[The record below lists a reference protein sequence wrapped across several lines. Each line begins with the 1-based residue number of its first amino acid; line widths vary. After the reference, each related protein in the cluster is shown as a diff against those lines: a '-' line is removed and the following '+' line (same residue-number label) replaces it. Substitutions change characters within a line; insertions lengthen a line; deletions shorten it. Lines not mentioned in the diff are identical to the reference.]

1 MLALINKEIRS
12 FLSSLTGYIVITIF
26 LLLTGLFLWVF
37 EGESNVLQ
45 GGYSTIEPLFFIAP
59 WVFTFLIPAITMRSF
74 AEEKRT
80 GTIELLFT
88 RPLTDYQIIGA
99 KYLGAFV
106 LVLFSLLPTLVYFY
120 TVYVYGNPKGN
131 IDTGGT
137 WGSFIGLLFLGS
149 AFTAIGMFASAITEN
164 QIVSFILAAFLCFIV
179 YTGFD
184 SLATLTNWGYAE
196 TIIRNLGINEHYISI
211 SRGVVDTRDV
221 LYFLSLDTVFFLATA
236 TIIKS
241 RKW

>member
-37 EGESNVLQ
+37 EGETNVLK
-45 GGYSTIEPLFFIAP
+45 GGFSTIEPLFFIAP

-120 TVYVYGNPKGN
+120 TVYVYGSPKGN

-164 QIVSFILAAFLCFIV
+164 QIVSFILAAFLCFTV

-196 TIIRNLGINEHYISI
+196 NIIHNLGINEHYISI

-221 LYFLSLDTVFFLATA
+221 LYFLSLDTVFFLGTA